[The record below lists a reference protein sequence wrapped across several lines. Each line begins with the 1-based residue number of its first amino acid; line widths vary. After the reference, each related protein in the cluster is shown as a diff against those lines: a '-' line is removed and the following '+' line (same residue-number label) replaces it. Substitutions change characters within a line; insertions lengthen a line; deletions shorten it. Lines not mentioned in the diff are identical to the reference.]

1 MFFVRY
7 CRSSYPDYHLGG
19 DGATAAGAEA
29 MEEGDAEV
37 DLSLLDD
44 DGYQLVLPSGELSHP
59 VVSYYV
65 DYFRLFV
72 DGYLMYLLFT
82 FSLDV

>member
-1 MFFVRY
+1 
-7 CRSSYPDYHLGG
+7 
-19 DGATAAGAEA
+19 

-44 DGYQLVLPSGELSHP
+44 DGYQLVLPSGELSLP

-82 FSLDV
+82 LS